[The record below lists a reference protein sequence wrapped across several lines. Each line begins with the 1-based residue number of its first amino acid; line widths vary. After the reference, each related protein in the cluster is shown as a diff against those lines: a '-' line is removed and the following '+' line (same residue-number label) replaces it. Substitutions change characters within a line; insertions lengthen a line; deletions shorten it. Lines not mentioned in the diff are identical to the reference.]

1 LSYIKSGRNLEVHFV
16 QASVDAMTGLHFPEP
31 SEPTEKFELAAMDV
45 DHNATGDHT
54 AEKGDA
60 YTGDDD
66 FDLDNED
73 LLDEE

>member
-1 LSYIKSGRNLEVHFV
+1 
-16 QASVDAMTGLHFPEP
+16 MTGLHLSEP
-31 SEPTEKFELAAMDV
+31 SEPTEKLESATMDV
-45 DHNATGDHT
+45 DHNATSDHT